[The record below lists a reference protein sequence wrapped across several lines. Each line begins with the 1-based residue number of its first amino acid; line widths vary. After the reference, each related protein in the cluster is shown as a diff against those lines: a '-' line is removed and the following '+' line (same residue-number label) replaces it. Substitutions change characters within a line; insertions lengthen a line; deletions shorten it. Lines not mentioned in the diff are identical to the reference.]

1 MSLAEEGIKDDAIE
15 QNPLEIIEMAQH
27 VERLRTQLD
36 QQWQVLLE
44 AITKKK
50 GLNRHQE
57 GESRY

>member
-1 MSLAEEGIKDDAIE
+1 MSLAEEGIKDDE
-15 QNPLEIIEMAQH
+15 QSPLDIIEMVQH
-27 VERLRTQLD
+27 VDRLRTQLD